1 MKAHYAKDL
10 IGKIVLFKRRKCQ
23 TQLENAF
30 FRDLLHDLMS
40 NPSTRKRVEYILT
53 FNSDNPIFKEV
64 LTKHERALPGDQEFQ
79 NNGWY
84 EVMLTRYALGAHY
97 SKAKCVLD
105 TCSGLGWG
113 SYLLDSVAKRVIAL
127 DVDGP
132 AVKLASSLWPSQR
145 TEYVQGSVLNLSLV
159 SNCIDIALA
168 MESIEHFELSHVKRY
183 LDELYR
189 VLKRG
194 GMLIG
199 SSSFPETREQAMAL
213 CARNPYHLHIFTRA
227 EFDKLLIDLFS
238 KHYIYQN
245 GLFFWAVK

>member
-1 MKAHYAKDL
+1 MLLKSR
-10 IGKIVLFKRRKCQ
+10 KRQADR
-23 TQLENAF
+23 ENSF
-30 FRDLLHDLMS
+30 FHDLLHGLMS
-40 NPSTRKRVEYILT
+40 NPSTRERVEYILS
-53 FNSDNPIFKEV
+53 FNSDNPIFEGV
-64 LTKHERALPGDQEFQ
+64 ITRNERGLPGDQEFQ

-84 EVMLTRYALGAHY
+84 KVMLTRYALGAHY
-97 SKAKCVLD
+97 SGGKCVLD

-127 DVDGP
+127 DVDRQ
-132 AVKLASSLWPSQR
+132 AVQLASSLWPTQR

-159 SNCIDIALA
+159 SHCIDIALA
-168 MESIEHFELSHVKRY
+168 MESIEHFGLSDVKRY

-199 SSSFPETREQAMAL
+199 SSSFPETREQAMIL
-213 CARNPYHLHIFTRA
+213 CARNPYHLHIFTRD

-238 KHYIYQN
+238 KHYIYRN